1 MSKISIDDFIKILDE
16 NVVKNDSCIEMNF
29 YVEGDKDYTDCWL
42 SKMSN
47 KSDLTGE
54 TYWYGLEDNGSK
66 AYDYDNQ
73 KEFLQSRVFNGK
85 SIYEIF
91 EKIYWYS
98 LDGCSLEERL
108 NYYVND

>member
-1 MSKISIDDFIKILDE
+1 MLHESFFTL
-16 NVVKNDSCIEMNF
+16 EMNF

-42 SKMSN
+42 GKMPN

-54 TYWYGLEDNGSK
+54 TYWYGLADNGSQ
-66 AYDYDNQ
+66 A
-73 KEFLQSRVFNGK
+73 
-85 SIYEIF
+85 YEIF
-91 EKIYWYS
+91 EKIHWYS